1 MRFLVV
7 VICVAYTAGSTD
19 MTEQPRSE
27 NELAL
32 VALANRVL
40 PGGSF
45 GNLVSDIVIAEGQG
59 GRVRDVS
66 GNEYVDFLLGS
77 GPMFVGHAHPDVVAA
92 VQAQIPKGT
101 TFFANS
107 EPGIRLAAAIVD
119 AVPCAEQVRF
129 TSTGTEADTYAMRVA
144 RAFRKRDKILKFE
157 GGFHGMSEYSLQS
170 MAPKRPG
177 NFPQAA
183 PDSPGIPRSVAGDML
198 IAPFNDP
205 DMAASLIRDDLAGV
219 IVEPFQRL
227 IPPKPGF
234 LQALRDVTTE
244 CGIPLIFDEIVTG
257 FRFAYGGAQA
267 YYGVTPDI
275 CTLGKIVAG
284 GFPLAAVTGRA
295 EFMRHFDRTQV
306 GDDVLPQIG
315 TLSGNPVASVAGI
328 ATLEVLR
335 RPGTYEA
342 AFATGQRLMDGLAG
356 MIATAGLP
364 AQVIGMPVLFDII
377 FATGEIADYRA
388 TLRQD
393 FDAMRRFNQSLRAA
407 GVLKGDSKFY
417 ISTAHTDADVK
428 HTLAVFQSAI
438 DAEGKSRRG

>member
-1 MRFLVV
+1 MAEL
-7 VICVAYTAGSTD
+7 
-19 MTEQPRSE
+19 PRSDKE
-27 NELAL
+27 MAL
-32 VALANRVL
+32 VAMARRVL

-45 GNLVSDIVIAEGQG
+45 GNLSSDIVIAEGRG
-59 GRVRDVS
+59 GRVWDVS

-77 GPMFVGHAHPDVVAA
+77 GPMFAGHAHPDVVAA
-92 VQAQIPKGT
+92 VQAQIPRGV
-101 TFFANS
+101 TFFANN
-107 EPGIRLAAAIVD
+107 EHGIRLAAAIVD
-119 AVPCAEQVRF
+119 AMPCADQVRF

-198 IAPFNDP
+198 IAPFNNP
-205 DMAASLIRDDLAGV
+205 DLAASIIREHRDELAGV

-234 LQALRDVTTE
+234 LQALRAVTEE

-257 FRFAYGGAQA
+257 FRFAYGGAQE
-267 YYGVTPDI
+267 YYGVVPDL

-284 GFPLAAVTGRA
+284 GFPLAAVAGRA
-295 EFMRHFDRTQV
+295 DIMRHFDRGEV
-306 GDDVLPQIG
+306 GDEVLPQIG
-315 TLSGNPVASVAGI
+315 TLSGNPVASVAGL

-335 RPGTYEA
+335 QPGVYER
-342 AFATGQRLMDGLAG
+342 AFATGQRLMDGLAE
-356 MIATAGLP
+356 MVRKAGLP
-364 AQVIGMPVLFDII
+364 AQVIGVPVLFDLI
-377 FATGEIADYRA
+377 FAEGEVADYRA

-393 FDAMRRFNQSLRAA
+393 MDALRRFNRVVREN
-407 GVLKGDSKFY
+407 GV
-417 ISTAHTDADVK
+417 
-428 HTLAVFQSAI
+428 
-438 DAEGKSRRG
+438 